1 MKIEDAFAAVIIL
14 VILIMVYSLAA
25 MTDSNG
31 LKLACEEY
39 NVERNQ

>member
-25 MTDSNG
+25 MTDSSG